1 MRALALAAA
10 VWCCPVVAH
19 ATDVEVRVTN
29 VRGSAG
35 DVRALL
41 FTRGNWLSQ
50 DPSFAAKAPAHPGEV
65 TVVVPN
71 VPPGIYGIV
80 GHHDADRDGDV
91 TRNFLG
97 IPREGIGF
105 SRGVRILFSA
115 PKFDDAAIQVS
126 GPRVV
131 VEIQLQFEP

>member
-1 MRALALAAA
+1 MLVAS
-10 VWCCPVVAH
+10 CCSAVAH
-19 ATDVEVRVTN
+19 ATDVEVHVLN
-29 VRGSAG
+29 VAGSAG

-41 FTRGNWLSQ
+41 FGRQNWLS
-50 DPSFAAKAPAHPGEV
+50 DTPAFRVKTPAHPGEV

-71 VPPGIYGIV
+71 VPPGVYGIV
-80 GHHDADRDGDV
+80 GHHDSDRDGDV

-97 IPREGIGF
+97 IPTEGIGF

-126 GPRVV
+126 GARVV
-131 VEIQLQFEP
+131 VEITLQFER